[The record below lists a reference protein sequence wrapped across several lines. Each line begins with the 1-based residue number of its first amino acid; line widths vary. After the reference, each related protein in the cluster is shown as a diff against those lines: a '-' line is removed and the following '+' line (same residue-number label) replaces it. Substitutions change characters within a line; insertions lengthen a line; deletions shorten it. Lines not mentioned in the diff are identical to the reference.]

1 MITRFIAGA
10 SRHEMGVKNRGR
22 EDLEEMC
29 HLMEA
34 SVMIREKIHVGYTR
48 LKCVV

>member
-1 MITRFIAGA
+1 MTRDSLKGLSDMKWGLKIG
-10 SRHEMGVKNRGR
+10 GR